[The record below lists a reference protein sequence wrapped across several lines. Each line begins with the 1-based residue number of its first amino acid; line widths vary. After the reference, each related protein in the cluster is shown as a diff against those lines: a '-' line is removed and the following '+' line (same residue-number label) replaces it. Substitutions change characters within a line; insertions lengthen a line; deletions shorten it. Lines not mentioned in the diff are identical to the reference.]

1 MTSFCYNSL
10 FSRKSYFT
18 FVFRGFTN
26 HCVIQWHERCYNCKS
41 VDALWPAQVTD
52 GLKYNGQPLVLPNK
66 FNSKKECKEK
76 RGRGK
81 CKRMR
86 QLLQIGSNQGA
97 GFLFFQD
104 PLCRWS
110 IILTSAPS
118 YSVSSGFDL
127 RFDNFEHGNERKR
140 FKSSSDSSFSCV
152 HDWILNSHHI
162 PWEIII
168 IASKCEEQLKT
179 LS

>member
-10 FSRKSYFT
+10 FQRKSYFI
-18 FVFRGFTN
+18 FEFWWFTN
-26 HCVIQWHERCYNCKS
+26 HCAIQWHERCYNCKS

-97 GFLFFQD
+97 GFLFFSGSAVSMINNFD
-104 PLCRWS
+104 KCPL
-110 IILTSAPS
+110 LF
-118 YSVSSGFDL
+118 GFKWL
-127 RFDNFEHGNERKR
+127 WLALWQFRTWERKR